1 MNWVQEHLQLIIAA
15 AAAIAYFFNSQR
27 SAHDENDE
35 TQRPTEQA
43 SLEHAERT
51 RRVQEEI
58 RRKIAE
64 RRTGQSAN
72 RPEAERVPPMVRPSH
87 VPPIDP
93 FGGPMRR
100 MARKLEEAASRL
112 DEPIGDREAAARAEE
127 IARQTK
133 LTQKLR
139 ELEQVRAMQE
149 RRAAEILRGKK
160 LPQPAVNAVVAVGSE
175 VHQRLRDPREVR
187 RGIVLREIL
196 GPPVA
201 LR

>member
-15 AAAIAYFFNSQR
+15 AAAIAYFFNRQR

-43 SLEHAERT
+43 SPEHAERT

-112 DEPIGDREAAARAEE
+112 DEPIGDREAAARAE
-127 IARQTK
+127 
-133 LTQKLR
+133 
-139 ELEQVRAMQE
+139 
-149 RRAAEILRGKK
+149 
-160 LPQPAVNAVVAVGSE
+160 
-175 VHQRLRDPREVR
+175 RLADPDY
-187 RGIVLREIL
+187 
-196 GPPVA
+196 PYKD
-201 LR
+201 